1 MVNFPVGGHN
11 NIREIWDGT
20 VKSQPFVFVYVD
32 MLYVI
37 LYVNYTSSG
46 CKGNNLFSF
55 HQIFSSFLS
64 LNFYFSQLLQV
75 REVKEVKEVKYIR
88 NLKTRLI

>member
-64 LNFYFSQLLQV
+64 LNLLFYSTFAGKGSKV
-75 REVKEVKEVKYIR
+75 HTK
-88 NLKTRLI
+88 LKNKIDINQ

>member
-32 MLYVI
+32 KQYVI
-37 LYVNYTSSG
+37 LYVNYTCSG
-46 CKGNNLFSF
+46 CKDNNLFSF
-55 HQIFSSFLS
+55 HQIFFEFFILKFL
-64 LNFYFSQLLQV
+64 FYSTFAGKGSKV
-75 REVKEVKEVKYIR
+75 HTK
-88 NLKTRLI
+88 LKNKIDINQ